1 VARLHDQ
8 RRCRGEGAGAH
19 RRHLQARSG
28 PRTRQRRAPAPR
40 WPSTGRRVD
49 GMYPRHDLVNIW
61 KWKRLDETATVAQ
74 PAQAP
79 KAAQPASDAPKASP
93 TQQPASS
100 APLPP
105 STDADG
111 HQEQGGRLERIHKRE
126 DDAGQALSSLSGH
139 LPAVRRGRY
148 ATRPRARTAPLRRA
162 GGGVRVAGDA
172 RGRLQG
178 IWLDKGRE
186 RRVLVAPRDRQERRA
201 ARDHR
206 GRPPLH

>member
-1 VARLHDQ
+1 MNVSSHDIDSWLVFMTNVVVEEKALGHTVDTFKLD
-8 RRCRGEGAGAH
+8 RGPELDSDE
-19 RRHLQARSG
+19 LQL
-28 PRTRQRRAPAPR
+28 PA
-40 WPSTGRRVD
+40 GRRVD

-126 DDAGQALSSLSGH
+126 DDAGQALPSLSGH

-162 GGGVRVAGDA
+162 GGGV
-172 RGRLQG
+172 
-178 IWLDKGRE
+178 
-186 RRVLVAPRDRQERRA
+186 
-201 ARDHR
+201 
-206 GRPPLH
+206 